1 MVDSTVGQEDRGEE
15 TECKRLFL
23 DAVIVEMSERFRE
36 HNSQLVEALCA
47 LDPES
52 HYFLDV
58 KKGKP
63 PLELSKTELVEA

>member
-1 MVDSTVGQEDRGEE
+1 MFS
-15 TECKRLFL
+15 K
-23 DAVIVEMSERFRE
+23 

-58 KKGKP
+58 KKMKA
-63 PLELSKTELVEA
+63 LLDLCKKDLVEAEFNVARKFLQTDNHLLWLQ